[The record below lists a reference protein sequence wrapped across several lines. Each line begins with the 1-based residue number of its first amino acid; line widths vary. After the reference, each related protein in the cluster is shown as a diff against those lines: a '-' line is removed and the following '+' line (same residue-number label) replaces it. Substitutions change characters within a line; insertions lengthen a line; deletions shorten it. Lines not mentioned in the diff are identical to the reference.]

1 MHNGIQ
7 RTFAEFVGTAALT
20 ATVVGSGIMADRL
33 SEGNAAVALLA
44 NTAATAAALLVLI
57 RLLAPISG
65 AHFNPV
71 VTLTE
76 SLSRRLSH
84 RIACFYLVGQL
95 LGAIIGTLLA
105 NAMFDLPL
113 LQIASKVRVSPG
125 CLVSEVVATAGL
137 LLVIR
142 KSTATSV
149 ASHVALYI
157 AAAYWF
163 TASTSFANPAVTV
176 GRIFTDTFAG
186 IAPASA
192 AAFIPA
198 QLIGALLGL
207 LLHKLLSQQPT
218 PEDETP

>member
-1 MHNGIQ
+1 MQNGPQ
-7 RTFAEFVGTAALT
+7 RVTAEFAGTGALT
-20 ATVVGSGIMADRL
+20 VAVVGSGIMAERL
-33 SEGNAAVALLA
+33 AGGNAAIALLA

-57 RLLAPISG
+57 RLLAPLSG

-76 SLSRRLSH
+76 TAARRLLPST
-84 RIACFYLVGQL
+84 ALLYLVAQS
-95 LGAIIGTLLA
+95 LGSIVGSLIA
-105 NAMFDLPL
+105 NAMFDLPV
-113 LQIASKVRVSPG
+113 LQISTKLRVSPG
-125 CLVSEVVATAGL
+125 SLLSEVVATAGL

-142 KSTATSV
+142 KSAATAV
-149 ASHVALYI
+149 ATHVALYI

-186 IAPASA
+186 IAPSGA

-198 QLIGALLGL
+198 QIIGALLGIL
-207 LLHKLLSQQPT
+207 FHKLLAQQPT
-218 PEDETP
+218 PENNAP

>member
-1 MHNGIQ
+1 M
-7 RTFAEFVGTAALT
+7 AE
-20 ATVVGSGIMADRL
+20 RL
-33 SEGNAAVALLA
+33 AGGNAAIALLA

-57 RLLAPISG
+57 RLLAPLSG

-76 SLSRRLSH
+76 TAARRLLPST
-84 RIACFYLVGQL
+84 ALLYLVAQS
-95 LGAIIGTLLA
+95 LGSIVGSLIA
-105 NAMFDLPL
+105 NAMFDLPV
-113 LQIASKVRVSPG
+113 LQISTKLRVSPG
-125 CLVSEVVATAGL
+125 SLLSEVVATAGL

-142 KSTATSV
+142 KSAPTAV
-149 ASHVALYI
+149 AAHVALYI

-186 IAPASA
+186 IAPSSA

-198 QLIGALLGL
+198 QIIGALLGIL
-207 LLHKLLSQQPT
+207 FHKLLAQQPT
-218 PEDETP
+218 PENNAP

>member
-1 MHNGIQ
+1 MHNGPQ
-7 RTFAEFVGTAALT
+7 RALAEFAGTAALT
-20 ATVVGSGIMADRL
+20 ATVVGSGIMAERL
-33 SEGNAAVALLA
+33 ASGNVAIALLA
-44 NTAATAAALLVLI
+44 NTAATAAGLLVLI

-76 SLSRRLSH
+76 TSARRLLPSVALLY
-84 RIACFYLVGQL
+84 IFAQS
-95 LGAIIGTLLA
+95 LGAIVGALIA
-105 NAMFDLPL
+105 NAMFDLTV
-113 LQIASKVRVSPG
+113 LQISTKLRTSPG
-125 CLVSEVVATAGL
+125 SLLSEVIATAGL

-142 KSTATSV
+142 RSSASVVAT
-149 ASHVALYI
+149 HVALYI

-198 QLIGALLGL
+198 QIIGALLGIL
-207 LLHKLLSQQPT
+207 FHKLLAQQPT
-218 PEDETP
+218 PENNAP

>member
-1 MHNGIQ
+1 MHNGPQ
-7 RTFAEFVGTAALT
+7 RALAEFAGTAALT
-20 ATVVGSGIMADRL
+20 ATVVGSGIMAERL
-33 SEGNAAVALLA
+33 ASGNAAIALLA

-57 RLLAPISG
+57 RLLSPISG

-76 SLSRRLSH
+76 TSARRKLPRVAILYLIAQSLGS
-84 RIACFYLVGQL
+84 IAGSL
-95 LGAIIGTLLA
+95 IA
-105 NAMFDLPL
+105 NAMFDLPV
-113 LQIASKVRVSPG
+113 LQISTKLRASPG
-125 CLVSEVVATAGL
+125 SLLSEVVATAGL

-142 KSTATSV
+142 KSTATAV
-149 ASHVALYI
+149 ATHVALYI

-186 IAPASA
+186 IAPVSA

-198 QLIGALLGL
+198 QIIGALLGT
-207 LLHKLLSQQPT
+207 LLHKLLAQQPT
-218 PEDETP
+218 SENNAP

>member
-1 MHNGIQ
+1 
-7 RTFAEFVGTAALT
+7 
-20 ATVVGSGIMADRL
+20 
-33 SEGNAAVALLA
+33 
-44 NTAATAAALLVLI
+44 
-57 RLLAPISG
+57 
-65 AHFNPV
+65 
-71 VTLTE
+71 
-76 SLSRRLSH
+76 
-84 RIACFYLVGQL
+84 
-95 LGAIIGTLLA
+95 
-105 NAMFDLPL
+105 MFDLPL